1 MGNALDIAHGIPLSK
16 PVTLYSG
23 TYADSA
29 DSDLIIITVG
39 VPEKVGESRLIP
51 LQKNI
56 DILKNI
62 LPKALTYS
70 LMLVC

>member
-1 MGNALDIAHGIPLSK
+1 MPLQMKLCIIDINSQQAMGNALDIAHGIPLSK

-39 VPEKVGESRLIP
+39 VPGKGGRVSP
-51 LQKNI
+51 HPASK
-56 DILKNI
+56 KH
-62 LPKALTYS
+62 
-70 LMLVC
+70 